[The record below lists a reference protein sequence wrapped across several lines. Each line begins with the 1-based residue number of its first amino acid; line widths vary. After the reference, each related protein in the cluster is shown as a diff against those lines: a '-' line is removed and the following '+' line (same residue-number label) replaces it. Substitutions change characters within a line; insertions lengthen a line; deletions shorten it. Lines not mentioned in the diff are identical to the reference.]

1 MQIILIALS
10 INSGH
15 MKQEDKKHLKEN
27 ITCEDTY
34 VKNFPDHTAD
44 EIFAKGKTSIQE
56 NDSIK
61 IPEELLAPYYDEFHF
76 ANYE

>member
-1 MQIILIALS
+1 
-10 INSGH
+10 
-15 MKQEDKKHLKEN
+15 MKQKDEKRLREN
-27 ITCEDTY
+27 IPPVDVYTQD
-34 VKNFPDHTAD
+34 FPNHAAN
-44 EIFAKGKTSIQE
+44 ELFAKGKTSIQE